1 VFAAEQVILM
11 NCYRWTSSTF
21 ICCGKAFFIY
31 ILHVG
36 LVFAGFT
43 GELEETAADLETSR
57 RKLASLRNQKDVVV
71 APPAPGL
78 VPGIKSDH
86 GEKGSSENFFKE
98 SKELESA
105 LEEAKVC
112 TIATSDSMQ
121 FRPCSKPVI

>member
-1 VFAAEQVILM
+1 LFVVVKL
-11 NCYRWTSSTF
+11 
-21 ICCGKAFFIY
+21 FFIY

-36 LVFAGFT
+36 RAFLVFAGFT

-57 RKLASLRNQKDVVV
+57 RKLASLRDQKDVVV

-78 VPGIKSDH
+78 VPGTKSDH
-86 GEKGSSENFFKE
+86 GGKGSSEIFFKE

-121 FRPCSKPVI
+121 FRPCSSR